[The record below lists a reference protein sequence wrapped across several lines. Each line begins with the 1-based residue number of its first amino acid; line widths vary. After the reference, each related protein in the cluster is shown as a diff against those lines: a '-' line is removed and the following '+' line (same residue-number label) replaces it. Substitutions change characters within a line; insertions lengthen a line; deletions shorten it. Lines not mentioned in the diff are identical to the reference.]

1 MIGVG
6 IANYLKMKYR
16 MEPIYP
22 DDLKMITEF
31 GMIRDMVGVPIF
43 LLFLLL
49 LTAGVVLVI
58 FSIKKSLKLKKKKQ
72 WIRLGFFLLTSMLLL
87 YIGGFNQQ
95 GNLLDSLQSKNELL

>member
-6 IANYLKMKYR
+6 IANHLKMKYR

-58 FSIKKSLKLKKKKQ
+58 FSIKKSLKLKKKNN
-72 WIRLGFFLLTSMLLL
+72 GFDWDF
-87 YIGGFNQQ
+87 FF
-95 GNLLDSLQSKNELL
+95 